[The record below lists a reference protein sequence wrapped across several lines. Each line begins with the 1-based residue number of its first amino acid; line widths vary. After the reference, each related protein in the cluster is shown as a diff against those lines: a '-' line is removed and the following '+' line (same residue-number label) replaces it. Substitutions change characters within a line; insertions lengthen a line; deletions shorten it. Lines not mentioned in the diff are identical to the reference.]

1 MGAESR
7 MAAHLVLVMWVTET
21 TDFYFCI
28 DRKHADFMTVLISL
42 H

>member
-21 TDFYFCI
+21 TDTFTS
-28 DRKHADFMTVLISL
+28 ALTENTQTS
-42 H
+42 